1 MWNML
6 WPVLIVVGANTV
18 YHISAKSTPSDIN
31 SFASL
36 SVSYLVAAVCSL
48 ILYFMTAPNKN
59 IVSEL
64 GKANWTAYALG
75 VAIIG
80 LEFGSI
86 CIYRAG
92 WRISTANLFA
102 SIAVACV
109 LLLVGLLFYRETLGL
124 RQIFGIAVCLVG
136 LVLIVR

>member
-75 VAIIG
+75 
-80 LEFGSI
+80 
-86 CIYRAG
+86 
-92 WRISTANLFA
+92 
-102 SIAVACV
+102 
-109 LLLVGLLFYRETLGL
+109 
-124 RQIFGIAVCLVG
+124 
-136 LVLIVR
+136 

>member
-109 LLLVGLLFYRETLGL
+109 LLLVGLFFYRETLGL
-124 RQIFGIAVCLVG
+124 RQIVGIAVCLVG